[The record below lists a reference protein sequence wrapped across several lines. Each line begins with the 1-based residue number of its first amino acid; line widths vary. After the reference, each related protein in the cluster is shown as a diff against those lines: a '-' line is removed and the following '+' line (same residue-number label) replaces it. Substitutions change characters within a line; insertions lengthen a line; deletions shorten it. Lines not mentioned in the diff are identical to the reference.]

1 MNFELLNDKKRSNF
15 ELIYTVYSHNQL
27 DTAPIKL
34 RLVSLNSSLHFATQR
49 INNFC

>member
-1 MNFELLNDKKRSNF
+1 MNFELLNDKKRSDF
-15 ELIYTVYSHNQL
+15 ELIYSHNQL